1 MADYRMAER
10 RSPPSCLLE
19 TGKVAVLPTVV
30 LLFGM
35 IMERSGYKPS
45 GHAGWRDR
53 LFAWFLDRAGRRHD
67 SLLVERKRHLFA
79 DLHGTVLEIG
89 PGTGANLLFY
99 PRDIHWIG
107 IEPNPYMHEYLR
119 KRAGALGI
127 RVDLRQELAEEID
140 IASESID
147 TVISTLVLCSVGNLG
162 GVLAEIYR
170 VLRPGGRFL
179 FLEHVG
185 APRGTWLRRIQ
196 QWLRPAW
203 QVLAVG
209 CQPDRDIE
217 PALRE
222 AGFARIDLDN
232 FRIAAPV
239 ISPHVA
245 GVAVKAD
252 R

>member
-1 MADYRMAER
+1 M
-10 RSPPSCLLE
+10 
-19 TGKVAVLPTVV
+19 

-35 IMERSGYKPS
+35 IMERSEYEPS

-53 LFAWFLDRAGRRHD
+53 AFAWFLERAGRKHG
-67 SLLVERKRHLFA
+67 SLLAERKRLLFA
-79 DLHGTVLEIG
+79 DLHGTILEIG
-89 PGTGANLLFY
+89 PGTGANLPFY
-99 PRDIHWIG
+99 PSGIHWIG
-107 IEPNPYMHEYLR
+107 IEPNPHMHDYLR
-119 KRAGALGI
+119 KRAASLGI
-127 RVDLRQELAEEID
+127 QVDLRQGLAEQID
-140 IASESID
+140 IAPESID

-185 APRGTWLRRIQ
+185 APPGTWLRHIQ
-196 QWLRPAW
+196 QWVRPAW
-203 QVLAVG
+203 QVFGAG

-222 AGFARIDLDN
+222 AGFARIDMDT
-232 FRIAAPV
+232 FRISTPV

-252 R
+252 H